1 MRAGRRL
8 ARTLAFQTLFEMES
22 RPGQLLDETVANRA
36 ATLEE
41 DTGEAPGPQEVDFA
55 TRLVDL
61 TLANRSEIDRW
72 IARVAPAFPVDQL
85 ATTDRV
91 VLELAMAELL
101 YYRDA
106 SVNVIINE
114 AVELAKMYG
123 GENSGRFVNGVL
135 GTIAKELSAGGPH
148 EETPEPRI
156 KSPATNQA
164 IDNTTRR

>member
-36 ATLEE
+36 ATLGE
-41 DTGEAPGPQEVDFA
+41 DVGQTPGPQAVQFA
-55 TRLVDL
+55 TQLVGV

-85 ATTDRV
+85 PTTDRV
-91 VLELAMAELL
+91 VLELALAELL

-123 GENSGRFVNGVL
+123 GESSGRFVNGVL
-135 GTIAKELSAGGPH
+135 GTIAKELSAGGAH
-148 EETPEPRI
+148 EETPGPRTNN
-156 KSPATNQA
+156 PATDQA